1 MLKFLQIGSLLFS
14 LPNLQ
19 VTWSMLHYIVM
30 HFSLPVIATIA
41 LDF

>member
-1 MLKFLQIGSLLFS
+1 MLKLLQIGSLLFG
-14 LPNLQ
+14 LPNLT
-19 VTWSMLHYIVM
+19 VTWSVLHDIVM